1 MTRTML
7 ESRLAVTTM
16 IATMSLLLM
25 IPVALFAL
33 IT

>member
-1 MTRTML
+1 ML